1 MLQAV
6 APINYGNIVSGS
18 GSVPTSGSYFYARF
32 TGLLVPLVTGQYTV
46 GVNCQDGCN
55 LFIGEQALVSNL
67 TNKDTAY
74 GAVEYTES
82 GTIYLSAGLQYPIT
96 LEWAVGVGGASV
108 GYELQLIWTPPA
120 TSTPVLIPA
129 TCLTNDT
136 TSITGVLDSSW
147 WNGTLALY
155 YPTGNATIDFANTQ
169 HFNKTLDYISDGLT
183 RRILGGSGGFGA
195 ATAATATANVATAP
209 ADDVIIAD
217 GHGNVEDSGVLL
229 SSLVTASE
237 LSSYG
242 FFVNPMTASGD
253 MIYEDPSLG
262 PMRLPIGAEGYVMT
276 VVSGLP
282 AWTAG
287 GGGGFA
293 NPMTT
298 EGDMIYENASLGP
311 MRLPIGASGYVMTV
325 VGGIPAWAAASGGGG
340 GTSSALS
347 ELAVATGGR
356 TAGTVYQ
363 NTTGSTMIAI
373 IVCAP
378 TGGNGA
384 VGYVDTNSSPALI
397 TSSRDAWHGP
407 GGASTLMM
415 VIPNNSYY
423 KVVLPSG
430 GSIPQWRE
438 FGVITGSISASSDLG
453 PSGANTRV
461 DGTTY
466 QNTSGSLMIIQAT
479 YTGCS
484 ATNGAHPLQGITDS
498 SATPTTLVWD
508 DDPPSSSSSD
518 QVIMFVLP
526 GDYYIVT
533 AAGNGGTLATWY
545 EYTWSGVTATR
556 ALCNSGPYNSRASA
570 SAGAGATPYA
580 PIVNAGGTLRWLQI
594 YSANGSGGDRV
605 FNSSESLTY
614 MSDAVT
620 SGYVC
625 TVFGPAFPG
634 WLYQWD
640 YNSGSGFGSPTAW
653 WEWSIG

>member
-169 HFNKTLDYISDGLT
+169 HFNKTLDYITDGLT

-217 GHGNVEDSGVLL
+217 GSGNVEDSGVLL
-229 SSLVTASE
+229 SSLVTTSE

-311 MRLPIGASGYVMTV
+311 TRLPIGASGYVMTV

-340 GTSSALS
+340 FSSI
-347 ELAVATGGR
+347 
-356 TAGTVYQ
+356 
-363 NTTGSTMIAI
+363 TTGTNVSATMTVGSGASIVVSGTGIVEATQVQGVIVSGTAPSTGQVLTATSTT
-373 IVCAP
+373 AANWQTP
-378 TGGNGA
+378 TGGGSVLPPLSDFTWVNQGSSTAVQRVTDGPILSAIEDASGLEWRGLFKSVLGAAPYKVQAQLRGLVAGYTNSQA
-384 VGYVDTNSSPALI
+384 VGLYFYNGTKLMGFEFLIQSS
-397 TSSRDAWHGP
+397 G
-407 GGASTLMM
+407 
-415 VIPNNSYY
+415 
-423 KVVLPSG
+423 VLPRVERINSVTSDNGTAATYGSLSQAQMLNPYMSPIWLQLRNDGTDLYFDYSLDGANFTNLWSEAVGSFITPTQYGFGGISDTSG
-430 GSIPQWRE
+430 GQPS
-438 FGVITGSISASSDLG
+438 VICDLL
-453 PSGANTRV
+453 AWVETN
-461 DGTTY
+461 
-466 QNTSGSLMIIQAT
+466 NAT
-479 YTGCS
+479 
-484 ATNGAHPLQGITDS
+484 L
-498 SATPTTLVWD
+498 
-508 DDPPSSSSSD
+508 
-518 QVIMFVLP
+518 
-526 GDYYIVT
+526 
-533 AAGNGGTLATWY
+533 
-545 EYTWSGVTATR
+545 
-556 ALCNSGPYNSRASA
+556 
-570 SAGAGATPYA
+570 
-580 PIVNAGGTLRWLQI
+580 
-594 YSANGSGGDRV
+594 
-605 FNSSESLTY
+605 
-614 MSDAVT
+614 
-620 SGYVC
+620 
-625 TVFGPAFPG
+625 
-634 WLYQWD
+634 
-640 YNSGSGFGSPTAW
+640 
-653 WEWSIG
+653 

>member
-155 YPTGNATIDFANTQ
+155 YPTGNAAIDFANTQ

-183 RRILGGSGGFGA
+183 RRLLGGSGGFGA

-217 GHGNVEDSGVLL
+217 GSGNVEDSGVLL
-229 SSLVTASE
+229 SSLVTTSE

-262 PMRLPIGAEGYVMT
+262 PT
-276 VVSGLP
+276 
-282 AWTAG
+282 
-287 GGGGFA
+287 
-293 NPMTT
+293 
-298 EGDMIYENASLGP
+298 
-311 MRLPIGASGYVMTV
+311 RLPIGASGYVMTV
-325 VGGIPAWAAASGGGG
+325 VGGLPAWTAGGGSAPSIPAISDFTWVNQGSSTATQVLANGPIMATLEDASGLEWRGLFKNVLGAAPYKVQAQLRGLSAGYSNSQNIGLYFYDGTQLMGFECLIQSGGVLPRVERINSVTSDN
-340 GTSSALS
+340 GTAATYGSQSQAQMFNPYLS
-347 ELAVATGGR
+347 PMWLQLR
-356 TAGTVYQ
+356 NDGTDLYFDYSLDGA
-363 NTTGSTMIAI
+363 NFINLWSE
-373 IVCAP
+373 
-378 TGGNGA
+378 A
-384 VGYVDTNSSPALI
+384 VGSFI
-397 TSSRDAWHGP
+397 
-407 GGASTLMM
+407 
-415 VIPNNSYY
+415 
-423 KVVLPSG
+423 
-430 GSIPQWRE
+430 
-438 FGVITGSISASSDLG
+438 
-453 PSGANTRV
+453 
-461 DGTTY
+461 
-466 QNTSGSLMIIQAT
+466 
-479 YTGCS
+479 
-484 ATNGAHPLQGITDS
+484 
-498 SATPTTLVWD
+498 TPT
-508 DDPPSSSSSD
+508 
-518 QVIMFVLP
+518 QYGF
-526 GDYYIVT
+526 
-533 AAGNGGTLATWY
+533 GGI
-545 EYTWSGVTATR
+545 S
-556 ALCNSGPYNSRASA
+556 
-570 SAGAGATPYA
+570 
-580 PIVNAGGTLRWLQI
+580 
-594 YSANGSGGDRV
+594 
-605 FNSSESLTY
+605 
-614 MSDAVT
+614 VT
-620 SGYVC
+620 SGAQPSVMC
-625 TVFGPAFPG
+625 ALLAWVE
-634 WLYQWD
+634 
-640 YNSGSGFGSPTAW
+640 TANA
-653 WEWSIG
+653 SL

>member
-1 MLQAV
+1 MQRAV

-18 GSVPTSGSYFYARF
+18 NAVPTNGSYFYARF
-32 TGLLVPLVTGQYTV
+32 TGLLVPLVTGLYTV

-55 LFIGEQALVSNL
+55 LFIGDQELVGNL
-67 TNKDTAY
+67 SGFDTAN
-74 GAVEYTES
+74 GSVEYTEFS
-82 GTIYLSAGLQYPIT
+82 PIYLCAGIQYPIT
-96 LEWAVGVGGASV
+96 IEWAVGVGGASV

-155 YPTGNATIDFANTQ
+155 YPTGNAAIDFANTQ

-209 ADDVIIAD
+209 ADDVLIAD

-311 MRLPIGASGYVMTV
+311 TRLPIGASGYVMTV

-340 GTSSALS
+340 FANPMTTEGDMIYENASLGPTRLPIGTNGYVMTVVSGLPAWTAGGGGSGEVLPRYRILRGLTKAAPRQFNGSRTARFYLPLRTPPALS
-347 ELAVATGGR
+347 GADYLSPCSVPRLTRCKPNCAAWLLA
-356 TAGTVYQ
+356 
-363 NTTGSTMIAI
+363 I
-373 IVCAP
+373 
-378 TGGNGA
+378 
-384 VGYVDTNSSPALI
+384 PALRPLDC
-397 TSSRDAWHGP
+397 TF
-407 GGASTLMM
+407 TME
-415 VIPNNSYY
+415 
-423 KVVLPSG
+423 PS
-430 GSIPQWRE
+430 
-438 FGVITGSISASSDLG
+438 
-453 PSGANTRV
+453 
-461 DGTTY
+461 
-466 QNTSGSLMIIQAT
+466 
-479 YTGCS
+479 
-484 ATNGAHPLQGITDS
+484 
-498 SATPTTLVWD
+498 
-508 DDPPSSSSSD
+508 
-518 QVIMFVLP
+518 
-526 GDYYIVT
+526 
-533 AAGNGGTLATWY
+533 
-545 EYTWSGVTATR
+545 
-556 ALCNSGPYNSRASA
+556 
-570 SAGAGATPYA
+570 
-580 PIVNAGGTLRWLQI
+580 
-594 YSANGSGGDRV
+594 
-605 FNSSESLTY
+605 
-614 MSDAVT
+614 
-620 SGYVC
+620 
-625 TVFGPAFPG
+625 
-634 WLYQWD
+634 
-640 YNSGSGFGSPTAW
+640 
-653 WEWSIG
+653 

>member
-155 YPTGNATIDFANTQ
+155 YPTGNAAIDFANTQ
-169 HFNKTLDYISDGLT
+169 HFNKTLDYISDGLA
-183 RRILGGSGGFGA
+183 RRILGGSGGFSA

-298 EGDMIYENASLGP
+298 EGDMIYENASLVP
-311 MRLPIGASGYVMTV
+311 TRLPIGTNGYQLTVVAGLPAWTPAGSSGFVEGPASVPNCKIWCAADQLSGYTNGDPVPSWKNLIESGPGLGSYFNTNVPVYQTGILNSLPAIFFDGTGWYDFVMPELYCGTVSTFVMVIETTSLSNAYTGIVTTKSGGWAYYVKSTGKTAFYTNGNNYDGAGSYTFTTSGFQILTV
-325 VGGIPAWAAASGGGG
+325 VFGPQGV
-340 GTSSALS
+340 LS
-347 ELAVATGGR
+347 RIA
-356 TAGTVYQ
+356 
-363 NTTGSTMIAI
+363 GSTD
-373 IVCAP
+373 
-378 TGGNGA
+378 
-384 VGYVDTNSSPALI
+384 YSS
-397 TSSRDAWHGP
+397 T
-407 GGASTLMM
+407 
-415 VIPNNSYY
+415 
-423 KVVLPSG
+423 
-430 GSIPQWRE
+430 
-438 FGVITGSISASSDLG
+438 SISF
-453 PSGANTRV
+453 
-461 DGTTY
+461 
-466 QNTSGSLMIIQAT
+466 QNTSTGFRASLGADEGAGGRIL
-479 YTGCS
+479 TGYV
-484 ATNGAHPLQGITDS
+484 AEFLAYPRAI
-498 SATPTTLVWD
+498 
-508 DDPPSSSSSD
+508 
-518 QVIMFVLP
+518 
-526 GDYYIVT
+526 T
-533 AAGNGGTLATWY
+533 AA
-545 EYTWSGVTATR
+545 EITA
-556 ALCNSGPYNSRASA
+556 L
-570 SAGAGATPYA
+570 
-580 PIVNAGGTLRWLQI
+580 
-594 YSANGSGGDRV
+594 
-605 FNSSESLTY
+605 ESYLNTKW
-614 MSDAVT
+614 
-620 SGYVC
+620 G
-625 TVFGPAFPG
+625 
-634 WLYQWD
+634 L
-640 YNSGSGFGSPTAW
+640 
-653 WEWSIG
+653 